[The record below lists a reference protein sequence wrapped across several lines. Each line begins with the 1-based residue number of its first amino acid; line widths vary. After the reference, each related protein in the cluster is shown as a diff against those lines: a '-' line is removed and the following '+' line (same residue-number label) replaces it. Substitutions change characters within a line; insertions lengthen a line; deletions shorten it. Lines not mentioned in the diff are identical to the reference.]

1 MLFDAKHCAQ
11 VEGMAAMI
19 RHCDALFG
27 SKFGGDTD
35 RTHQSQQTPKAKPQR
50 SSECSWPSAAQPASL
65 IAARQYPDGAENQPI
80 HGSLNQQR
88 PQGLNRQRSG
98 NKQLLPLDVCSMSS
112 HSSDS
117 AKSMRLTQYSRRI
130 SGSAPGS
137 PSKRQAQSFG
147 RASKEQPWLPGGN
160 PAQVD
165 KALQKNKV
173 R

>member
-1 MLFDAKHCAQ
+1 
-11 VEGMAAMI
+11 MAAMI

-27 SKFGGDTD
+27 SQFGGDTD

-50 SSECSWPSAAQPASL
+50 SSEYSCSNPAQPDSL
-65 IAARQYPDGAENQPI
+65 IAARQYPDGTENQPV

-88 PQGLNRQRSG
+88 PQGLHKQQLG
-98 NKQLLPLDVCSMSS
+98 NKQLLPLDVRSMSS

-117 AKSMRLTQYSRRI
+117 AKSMRLRQHSRQI

-137 PSKRQAQSFG
+137 PSKRQAHGFG
-147 RASKEQPWLPGGN
+147 RASKEQPWLPCGN
-160 PAQVD
+160 LAQVD